1 MEHLQRLLGT
11 LQRALDYVS
20 SFTTYLLGDETYPG
34 AEESGHRRDRS
45 SRCSSHDG
53 EVETAHSG
61 DIPPRR
67 HLEVFEGSLTT
78 EITPANQ
85 EIQAASEAAHHDAQA
100 TESVHKLS
108 KLPIRSEGQE
118 KAEEKLSESSPF
130 PADAPKSSP
139 TAAAISSIKQKDVE
153 GPTATEGLHQWEL
166 EGTSWI
172 GGVQQQGALEEEADT
187 EQHQHREAEK
197 PAGKQLEEQGQG
209 EETSEEREEKQ
220 VGTVWYD
227 GIQQTA
233 PDLAP
238 SVGEEQRGLE
248 GMVRAVGF
256 QLSGVVEEE
265 VKMVEGQQLEAERQQ
280 ENEAEMEKDLL
291 EETNMVVAKEGI
303 PQTVAGRVETEGDQE
318 EMIRGEAEAGRSH
331 LWEPKEEVEGTRE
344 TDCGQEKELGETLW
358 YEGIQ
363 ERVPDWSQFVE
374 VQQQGLE
381 EATKMAKDEQL
392 EVEQEHK
399 EDPEAEGQEGETWA
413 VGFHHRGLEKEE
425 EEVKMANGQQ
435 LEVKQEQ
442 EEEPEVE
449 ENMQE
454 EMDVAEEKEIQQA
467 MPGAAEAEGEQEE
480 ELQEEEGAG
489 RCHQREPRETAVT
502 LEEQDGEPKGI
513 AENRGGQWEE
523 AAGGEETEGAQQ
535 REVEEPVSKE
545 AAEEQVELA
554 GEEWLEGSDQK
565 GESERPAEASGLFD
579 KEVLE
584 AAGVQTMQTEE
595 TDSRQQQEPVVCT
608 APNAGTFPVEVT
620 SLDTSHQMERVLLRR
635 KSSIRRAPSTKRQP
649 VETQPETISIA
660 EEVPAQ
666 PQTPCRQNPRHSGF
680 GPMHPNMMAELQTR
694 LRKPQ

>member
-34 AEESGHRRDRS
+34 AEEPGQRRNRS

-61 DIPPRR
+61 DIPPTR
-67 HLEVFEGSLTT
+67 HLEVFEGCLTT

-85 EIQAASEAAHHDAQA
+85 EIQAASEAADNDAQA

-118 KAEEKLSESSPF
+118 KAEEKLSESSQF
-130 PADAPKSSP
+130 PADAPEPSP
-139 TAAAISSIKQKDVE
+139 TAAAISSIKHKDVE
-153 GPTATEGLHQWEL
+153 GPTATGGLHQWEL

-172 GGVQQQGALEEEADT
+172 GGGQQQGALEEVADT
-187 EQHQHREAEK
+187 EQHQHGEAEGPK
-197 PAGKQLEEQGQG
+197 GKQLEKQGQE

-220 VGTVWYD
+220 VGTLWYD
-227 GIQQTA
+227 RTQQIA
-233 PDLAP
+233 PDLTP
-238 SVGEEQRGLE
+238 FVGEEQRGLD

-256 QLSGVVEEE
+256 QLSGVVEEG

-280 ENEAEMEKDLL
+280 ENETEMEKDLL
-291 EETNMVVAKEGI
+291 EEINMA
-303 PQTVAGRVETEGDQE
+303 ETEGDQE
-318 EMIRGEAEAGRSH
+318 EMLGAGRSH
-331 LWEPKEEVEGTRE
+331 LWEPEEEVKGTRE

-374 VQQQGLE
+374 VQHRGLE
-381 EATKMAKDEQL
+381 EATKMAEDEQL
-392 EVEQEHK
+392 EVEQEHT
-399 EDPEAEGQEGETWA
+399 EDPEAEGQEGKTWA

-425 EEVKMANGQQ
+425 EEVKMANGQE

-449 ENMQE
+449 ENLQE
-454 EMDVAEEKEIQQA
+454 ELDIAEEEEIQQA
-467 MPGAAEAEGEQEE
+467 MPDAAETE
-480 ELQEEEGAG
+480 
-489 RCHQREPRETAVT
+489 R
-502 LEEQDGEPKGI
+502 EQDGEPKGI

-523 AAGGEETEGAQQ
+523 VAGVEETEGVQQ
-535 REVEEPVSKE
+535 REVEEPVRKE
-545 AAEEQVELA
+545 AAEEQVEVT
-554 GEEWLEGSDQK
+554 GEEWLEESDQES
-565 GESERPAEASGLFD
+565 ESERPAEASGLLD
-579 KEVLE
+579 KEELE
-584 AAGVQTMQTEE
+584 AAGVQTKQTEE
-595 TDSRQQQEPVVCT
+595 TDSRQQQEPMVCT
-608 APNAGTFPVEVT
+608 ASITGTFPVKVKP
-620 SLDTSHQMERVLLRR
+620 LNTSHQMERVLLRR

-649 VETQPETISIA
+649 VETTQPETISVA

-666 PQTPCRQNPRHSGF
+666 PQTPHRQNPRHSGF
-680 GPMHPNMMAELQTR
+680 GPLHPNMMAELQTR

>member
-45 SRCSSHDG
+45 SRGSSHDG

-67 HLEVFEGSLTT
+67 HLEVFEGSLTA

-85 EIQAASEAAHHDAQA
+85 EIQAASEAADHDAQA
-100 TESVHKLS
+100 TESVHKPS
-108 KLPIRSEGQE
+108 KFPNRSEGQK
-118 KAEEKLSESSPF
+118 KAEEKLSESSQF

-139 TAAAISSIKQKDVE
+139 TAAAISSIRQKDVE
-153 GPTATEGLHQWEL
+153 GPTATEGLHQLEL

-187 EQHQHREAEK
+187 EQHQHGEAEK
-197 PAGKQLEEQGQG
+197 PKGKQPEEQGQG

-233 PDLAP
+233 PDWAL
-238 SVGEEQRGLE
+238 SVGEEQR

-256 QLSGVVEEE
+256 QLTGGVEEE
-265 VKMVEGQQLEAERQQ
+265 VKMVERQQLEAERQQ

-303 PQTVAGRVETEGDQE
+303 PQPVPGRAESEEDQE
-318 EMIRGEAEAGRSH
+318 EMLRGEAEAGRSH

-344 TDCGQEKELGETLW
+344 TDCGQEKELGETFW
-358 YEGIQ
+358 YKGIQ
-363 ERVPDWSQFVE
+363 ERVPDWPQFVE
-374 VQQQGLE
+374 VQQRGLE
-381 EATKMAKDEQL
+381 EATKMAEDEQL

-399 EDPEAEGQEGETWA
+399 EDPEAERQEGETWA
-413 VGFHHRGLEKEE
+413 VGFHHKGLEKEE

-449 ENMQE
+449 ENLQE
-454 EMDVAEEKEIQQA
+454 ELDIAEEEEIQQT
-467 MPGAAEAEGEQEE
+467 MLGTAETEGGQEE
-480 ELQEEEGAG
+480 ELDEEEEAG
-489 RCHQREPRETAVT
+489 RCHQWEPRETAVL
-502 LEEQDGEPKGI
+502 LEGQDGEPKGI
-513 AENRGGQWEE
+513 AENRGGRWEE
-523 AAGGEETEGAQQ
+523 VAGAEETEGVQQ
-535 REVEEPVSKE
+535 REEEEPVRKE
-545 AAEEQVELA
+545 AAAEEEVELA
-554 GEEWLEGSDQK
+554 GEEWLEESDQE
-565 GESERPAEASGLFD
+565 GESERLAESSGLFD

-584 AAGVQTMQTEE
+584 AAGVQTKQTEE
-595 TDSRQQQEPVVCT
+595 MESGRQQEPMVCT
-608 APNAGTFPVEVT
+608 SSIAGTFPVKVT
-620 SLDTSHQMERVLLRR
+620 ALDTSHQMERVLLRR

-649 VETQPETISIA
+649 VETQPETISVA

-666 PQTPCRQNPRHSGF
+666 PQTPRRQNPRLSGF